1 MTRTLT
7 QLSTIVLAVLALA
20 TAPAFAADYYV
31 DPVNGDDN
39 NSGTSSANAWSSPS
53 RGASLRTNG
62 AAASGATTLNARDTS
77 GFMPSGTLNI
87 TGLGNVAYD
96 SKTSSSFNIPGGLS
110 SAVSDNTVVHDA
122 NILGGTGFASGDTIK
137 LGGGVFTNQHIRMK
151 ASGVHY
157 EGSAFNGQTIF
168 NIVNYTNPPIGPMG
182 AVWHDGEYGVNTA
195 VGNTISGV
203 NIKADNNLGGS
214 LAPVDLNNVDNF
226 TLRDSQVISTGSAS
240 SSSGTNAIR
249 ANYSAGLVIDNVI
262 LLSKFGAGL
271 RSDVGQPTSLI
282 NSIIRG
288 SYSAIT
294 TGGSSTT
301 NADNITI
308 HDGTGHT
315 GTLSAITEH
324 SGGRVTLTDS
334 LVINHPSAGAS
345 PALNEEGAGTITET
359 GDYNVFVSMDTIYS
373 GSWTPGA
380 NDVDLSGTEA
390 ADFGFISIDP
400 MTDAYGFVTN
410 DDYLRA
416 LRASPANDSGISGD
430 YLGARFEVLPE
441 PTSVMLLG
449 IAGAMSMTRRRRA

>member
-39 NSGTSSANAWSSPS
+39 NSGTSSADAWSSPS

-62 AAASGATTLNARDTS
+62 TVSAGATTLNARDTS
-77 GFMPSGTLNI
+77 GFLPSGTLNI

-110 SAVSDNTVVHDA
+110 AGVSDNTVVHDA
-122 NILGGTGFASGDTIK
+122 NIGGGTGFASGDVVN

-151 ASGVHY
+151 ANGVHY
-157 EGSAFNGQTIF
+157 NGSAFNGQTIF

-182 AVWHDGEYGVNTA
+182 AVYHDGEYGVNTA
-195 VGNTISGV
+195 VGNTLSGV

-214 LAPVDLNNVDNF
+214 LAPVEISNMDNF

-240 SSSGTNAIR
+240 SGAGTNAVR
-249 ANYSAGLVIDNVI
+249 ANYSAGLVLDNVI
-262 LLSKFGAGL
+262 LQSIFGAGL
-271 RSDVGQPTSLI
+271 RVDHQQPTSLT

-288 SYSAIT
+288 SFSAIT
-294 TGGSSTT
+294 GGYTSVTT
-301 NADNITI
+301 ADNVTI
-308 HDGTGHT
+308 HDGRT
-315 GTLSAITEH
+315 TLSAITEH
-324 SGGRVTLTDS
+324 SGGLVNLTDS
-334 LVINHPSAGAS
+334 LVINHPSSGAS
-345 PALNEEGAGTITET
+345 PALNEEGASAGVAEM

-373 GSWTPGA
+373 GNWTPGA

-390 ADFGFISIDP
+390 ADFGFISLDA
-400 MTDAYGFVTN
+400 MTDTYGFVTN

-416 LRASPANDSGISGD
+416 LRTSPAGNSGVSGD
-430 YLGARFEVLPE
+430 YLGARFEILPE